1 MILPE
6 TLRGRFYH
14 TSSILYFSLV
24 TKCINFGGIDTM
36 PESSDPDDIAP
47 IAQTTIVEMCKYM

>member
-1 MILPE
+1 MM
-6 TLRGRFYH
+6 H

-24 TKCINFGGIDTM
+24 TKCIHFGGLDTW
-36 PESSDPDDIAP
+36 PEGDLDDAAP